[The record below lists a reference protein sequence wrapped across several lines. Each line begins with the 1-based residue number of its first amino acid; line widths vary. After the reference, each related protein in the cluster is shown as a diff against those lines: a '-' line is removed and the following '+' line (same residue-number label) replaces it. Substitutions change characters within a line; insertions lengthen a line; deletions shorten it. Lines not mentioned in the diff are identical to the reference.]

1 MYDYD
6 DFDIIIVNYPD
17 SDYVPSSSFFD
28 NPEYID
34 DLDNIFS
41 SDTDCMLVSSFND
54 ISNTN
59 TRSND
64 FVEITGDTSCDN
76 TINLYD
82 YANEHLKTY
91 KRFLCD
97 KLPNK
102 THVDSDIKDICKT
115 AETSSDNINSNSWSW
130 NPQGTSDI
138 SFTYEEWKTY
148 KKDLNNDS
156 REKQLKYDK
165 KLQYNSKKFEI
176 YSLLVVIPILLFILK
191 KY

>member
-1 MYDYD
+1 MYNYD
-6 DFDIIIVNYPD
+6 VFDIRIVNYPD
-17 SDYVPSSSFFD
+17 SDYVPSSFFFD
-28 NPEYID
+28 NQ

-41 SDTDCMLVSSFND
+41 SDTDCMLETLFND

-59 TRSND
+59 TNIND
-64 FVEITGDTSCDN
+64 FVVITGDDDDGCN

-102 THVDSDIKDICKT
+102 TYVDGDIKEICET
-115 AETSSDNINSNSWSW
+115 AETSSDYNESWSW

-176 YSLLVVIPILLFILK
+176 YSLLIVIPILLFILK

>member
-6 DFDIIIVNYPD
+6 IRIVNYPD
-17 SDYVPSSSFFD
+17 SDYVPSSFFFD
-28 NPEYID
+28 N
-34 DLDNIFS
+34 
-41 SDTDCMLVSSFND
+41 SDSVSYNCMSDSSFND

-102 THVDSDIKDICKT
+102 TYVDGDIKEIC
-115 AETSSDNINSNSWSW
+115 ETSEASSNNINSNIWNW

-138 SFTYEEWKTY
+138 SFTYEQWKTY

-176 YSLLVVIPILLFILK
+176 YSLLIVIPILLFILK

>member
-1 MYDYD
+1 MCDSD
-6 DFDIIIVNYPD
+6 KFGISIVNYPE
-17 SDYVPSSSFFD
+17 SDCVPSSLFFD
-28 NPEYID
+28 YQAYIKSRWD
-34 DLDNIFS
+34 SDKCMPPDLFG
-41 SDTDCMLVSSFND
+41 D
-54 ISNTN
+54 ISNGVN
-59 TRSND
+59 YI
-64 FVEITGDTSCDN
+64 EITSDDTCTG
-76 TINLYD
+76 TINIYD

-102 THVDSDIKDICKT
+102 TYVDPHIKTICET
-115 AETSSDNINSNSWSW
+115 AEASSDNDNITSNESWSW

-138 SFTYEEWKTY
+138 TFTYDQWETY

-176 YSLLVVIPILLFILK
+176 YSLLIVILILLFILK

>member
-1 MYDYD
+1 MCDSD
-6 DFDIIIVNYPD
+6 KFGISIVKYPD
-17 SDYVPSSSFFD
+17 SDCVPSSLFFD
-28 NPEYID
+28 YQAYIQSKWNSGECMPTELFD
-34 DLDNIFS
+34 DINH
-41 SDTDCMLVSSFND
+41 DTDYIQ
-54 ISNTN
+54 ISTD
-59 TRSND
+59 SNCTD
-64 FVEITGDTSCDN
+64 S
-76 TINLYD
+76 INLYD

-102 THVDSDIKDICKT
+102 TYIDGDIKEICET
-115 AETSSDNINSNSWSW
+115 AEASSDNIDSNSWSW

-176 YSLLVVIPILLFILK
+176 YSLLIVIPILLFILK

>member
-1 MYDYD
+1 MCDSNE
-6 DFDIIIVNYPD
+6 FGISIVNYPE
-17 SDYVPSSSFFD
+17 SDCVPSSFFFD
-28 NPEYID
+28 NPDYT
-34 DLDNIFS
+34 LS
-41 SDTDCMLVSSFND
+41 SYEDDCMFESSFND
-54 ISNTN
+54 ISNTTTN
-59 TRSND
+59 SDD
-64 FVEITGDTSCDN
+64 FLVITSDINCNN

-102 THVDSDIKDICKT
+102 TYVDGDIKEICET
-115 AETSSDNINSNSWSW
+115 AEVSSDNNNIDSNETWSW
-130 NPQGTSDI
+130 NPGTSDI
-138 SFTYEEWKTY
+138 TFTYDQWETY

-165 KLQYNSKKFEI
+165 KIQYNSKKFEI
-176 YSLLVVIPILLFILK
+176 YSLLIVIPILLFILK

>member
-1 MYDYD
+1 MCDYNN
-6 DFDIIIVNYPD
+6 FGIKIVNYPD
-17 SDYVPSSSFFD
+17 SDCVPSSFFFD
-28 NPEYID
+28 NPYYRV
-34 DLDNIFS
+34 S
-41 SDTDCMLVSSFND
+41 SDADGCMLESSFND
-54 ISNTN
+54 ISNSN
-59 TRSND
+59 TTTYIDD
-64 FVEITGDTSCDN
+64 FLEITSNTSCNN
-76 TINLYD
+76 TINIYD

-102 THVDSDIKDICKT
+102 THVDSDIKDICET
-115 AETSSDNINSNSWSW
+115 AETTSYINSNSWSW